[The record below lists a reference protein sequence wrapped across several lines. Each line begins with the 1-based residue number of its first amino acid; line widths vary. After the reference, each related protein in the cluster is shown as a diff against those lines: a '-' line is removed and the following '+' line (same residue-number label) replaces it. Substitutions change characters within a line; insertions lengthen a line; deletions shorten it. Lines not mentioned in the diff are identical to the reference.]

1 MIYPFGQYKYRQ
13 TTPTFMLPLCNLL
26 LFSVTTRMNG
36 DKSVYLCNM
45 KLQMRLILIFVTD
58 IHAATCSRAGILV
71 VEQL

>member
-45 KLQMRLILIFVTD
+45 KLQMRLILIF
-58 IHAATCSRAGILV
+58 IGSGNILFPGILV